1 MTESLRQKFGAR
13 VRQLRKTKRW
23 TQEKLAEKA
32 GMEYKHL
39 GAIERGEKNVTI
51 NNIEKIAHGL
61 EVEPYQF
68 FLFSTEGLKPIPDIT
83 RDKIMS
89 LIDTIP
95 EEGRAYLLK
104 IVWLVSQVI
113 HTA

>member
-1 MTESLRQKFGAR
+1 
-13 VRQLRKTKRW
+13 
-23 TQEKLAEKA
+23 
-32 GMEYKHL
+32 MEYKHL

-51 NNIEKIAHGL
+51 NNIEKIARGL

-89 LIDTIP
+89 LIDTFP
-95 EEGRAYLLK
+95 EEKRADLLK
-104 IVWLVSQVI
+104 IVWLVSQAI
-113 HTA
+113 HAA

>member
-1 MTESLRQKFGAR
+1 
-13 VRQLRKTKRW
+13 
-23 TQEKLAEKA
+23 
-32 GMEYKHL
+32 MEYKHL

-61 EVEPYQF
+61 DVEPYQLF
-68 FLFSTEGLKPIPDIT
+68 FFSIEGLKPIPDIT

-104 IVWLVSQVI
+104 IVWLVSQAI
-113 HTA
+113 HSP

>member
-13 VRQLRKTKRW
+13 VRQLRKTRRW

-51 NNIEKIAHGL
+51 NNIERIAHGL
-61 EVEPYQF
+61 AVEPHQL
-68 FLFSTEGLKPIPDIT
+68 FLFSLESLRLESDIAK
-83 RDKIMS
+83 DKIVDLVETAPGKIRPH
-89 LIDTIP
+89 LI
-95 EEGRAYLLK
+95 K
-104 IVWLVSQVI
+104 ILQCVLQAAKSS
-113 HTA
+113 